1 MRWDSDVL
9 LYVAEHVLHVIV
21 LGIAGVGVVVRA
33 TPVSVRS
40 RWEFH
45 VHYWR
50 MLIRKVL

>member
-1 MRWDSDVL
+1 ML
-9 LYVAEHVLHVIV
+9 LYVSEHVLHVIV

-50 MLIRKVL
+50 VLIRKIL